1 MSLAGTL
8 DELAL
13 PDILQIVS
21 LSEKT
26 GRLTLT
32 APDGEGMIV
41 FRKGRIIYAASNS
54 AREAFGSMLVCKKLV
69 DEETLRKALMRQHK
83 SHEERRLGRI
93 LVEMGALSAAD
104 LDRVVQE
111 QVERVIGFLFGWREG
126 FFKFEPMDIPDRGE
140 VEVDAR
146 EFLAE
151 AGLNAHKV
159 ALDLTRLVDEQGRQ
173 APPVPESVPM
183 RHTVELVGGQPAPS
197 ATLQDIIAEHGG
209 PALTAEVT
217 MDLLRS
223 ASVVLARVVLLMV
236 ERHGVAGIGHIGL
249 LDDEES
255 ADVRVRNLWL
265 PIDEPSV
272 IMEAVSSS
280 SSYRGRLAHDLNNER
295 FVAQLGGGWP
305 DEVAVMPMSVRGRV
319 VAVLYGDN
327 LTTGTPIPALE
338 PLESMLAQLG
348 GEMAKSGRGAGS
360 HVNPGVEV
368 PLEPF

>member
-93 LVEMGALSAAD
+93 LVEMGALSAED

-111 QVERVIGFLFGWREG
+111 QVERVISFLFGWREG

-159 ALDLTRLVDEQGRQ
+159 ALDLTRLVDEKGRFA
-173 APPVPESVPM
+173 APAPAAVPI

-197 ATLQDIIAEHGG
+197 ATLQNIIAEHGG

-223 ASVVLARVVLLMV
+223 ASTVFARAVLLMV
-236 ERHGVAGIGHIGL
+236 ERHGVAGIGQVGL
-249 LDDEES
+249 LDDEET

-272 IMEAVSSS
+272 IMEAVSSFS
-280 SSYRGRLAHDLNNER
+280 SFRGPLAHDLHNER

-305 DEVAVMPMSVRGRV
+305 DEAAVMPLSVRGRV

-327 LTTGTPIPALE
+327 LTTGAPIPALE
-338 PLESMLAQLG
+338 PLESVLAELG
-348 GEMAKSGRGAGS
+348 GAMGKPGRGTGPQAT
-360 HVNPGVEV
+360 PGVEV